1 MKSDHALPPA
11 RSARIPASPTT
22 PLPLEIPDTS
32 KPQRLRLGLFGRGR
46 LARAI
51 TDAAPARGFE
61 VVFSLGRNDA
71 PPSFADFPVDVA
83 IDASAAEAVPRHLGW
98 ALEKKC
104 PLVLGT
110 TGWSFPELERQVG
123 ERIGVLVA
131 PNFSLGVAL
140 LARLSRVL
148 GRFAALDPQRD
159 LYLLEQ
165 HHARKADA
173 PSGTA
178 RLLARELAA
187 GGSRSAEGIPIG
199 VVRAGSEPGSH
210 TVGLDHPFEVIE
222 LHHRARERDLFAQGA
237 LDSARWLVGRL
248 GLFHFDDFART
259 QLDPLF
265 RFEA

>member
-11 RSARIPASPTT
+11 RPARLPAFSTLPRSA
-22 PLPLEIPDTS
+22 PDTG
-32 KPQRLRLGLFGRGR
+32 PFRPLRLGLFGRGR
-46 LARAI
+46 LAGTIAA
-51 TDAAPARGFE
+51 AAPSRGFE
-61 VVFSLGRNDA
+61 VIFSLGREDT
-71 PPSFADFPVDVA
+71 PPSFAEHPVDVA
-83 IDASAAEAVPRHLGW
+83 IDASGAEAVPRHLHW
-98 ALEKKC
+98 ALEKRC
-104 PLVLGT
+104 PLVVGT
-110 TGWSFPELERQVG
+110 TGWSFPDLESRIDG
-123 ERIGVLVA
+123 RIGVLVA

-140 LARLSRVL
+140 VARLSRVL

-159 LYLLEQ
+159 LYLLEK

-222 LHHRARERDLFAQGA
+222 LHHRARQRDLFAQGA
-237 LDSARWLVGRL
+237 LDSARWLVGRQ

-265 RFEA
+265 RFDA